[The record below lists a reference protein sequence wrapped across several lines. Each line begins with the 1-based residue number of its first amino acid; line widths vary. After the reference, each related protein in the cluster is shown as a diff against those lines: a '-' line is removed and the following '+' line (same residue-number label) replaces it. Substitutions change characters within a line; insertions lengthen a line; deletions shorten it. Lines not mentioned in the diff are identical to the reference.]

1 MPLPNLCRLVFVLSV
16 VGAAIAVRLGYPEY
30 LVPFAYLCLVSLL
43 IGLQLP
49 EDEVSQDG
57 EG

>member
-1 MPLPNLCRLVFVLSV
+1 MALPNLCRLVFVLSV

-30 LVPFAYLCLVSLL
+30 LVVFAYLCLVSLL

-49 EDEVSQDG
+49 EDEGQA
-57 EG
+57 E